1 MFDAPVTLAHITDT
15 SGIATHSIIM
25 GEDDLS
31 PQETPMVHAPAL
43 FEGLVVMPLNLS
55 WNTREDWYT
64 HTEDDDDPARTL
76 HAWESFTDRHD
87 KPADVFLRWLTIF
100 HPLIPAVH
108 MNVQTGYSQGDSVD
122 LVSWSLNQKTAGDDR
137 PIYLHAAAE
146 HERIVNA
153 LEFIGAH
160 TRGQYVSL
168 ALYELQHSLDDI
180 ADGEASYTLDPTHV
194 ETISGIHYTEEFEP
208 ELEALN
214 YARGM
219 WREHGRVEATKAI
232 SDEITR
238 RQERNKRFEDEK
250 NARLAA
256 QRSS

>member
-1 MFDAPVTLAHITDT
+1 MFHTPVTLAHITDT
-15 SGIATHSIIM
+15 NGIATHSIIM
-25 GEDDLS
+25 DEDDFS
-31 PQETPMVHAPAL
+31 PQEAPMVHAPAL

-64 HTEDDDDPARTL
+64 CTDVDDDPARTL

-100 HPLIPAVH
+100 HPLIPAVR
-108 MNVQTGYSQGDSVD
+108 MTVRTGYSQGDSVD
-122 LVSWSLNQKTAGDDR
+122 LISWSLNQKTAGDNR

-168 ALYELQHSLDDI
+168 ALYELQHCLDDI
-180 ADGEASYTLDPTHV
+180 VDGEASYTLGSTHV
-194 ETISGIHYTEEFEP
+194 ETIGGIDYTEEFDP
-208 ELEALN
+208 EEEAVN
-214 YARGM
+214 YAQWIWGQ
-219 WREHGRVEATKAI
+219 HGTVEATNAI
-232 SDEITR
+232 SNEIAE
-238 RQERNKRFEDEK
+238 RQERKKRFDDEK